1 MYVRKTYQDWMNW
14 PEYWKNL
21 PKTKEFTGILGKL
34 TRLFGILT
42 KNIWISRN
50 IWKTYQERIICQ
62 IIGNTYQE
70 QLNIPEYWENLPRTN
85 ELTGIFG
92 LCLTAISFL
101 SLLSWCSIHLG
112 GTVHVNQSNSSFNYF
127 LTINDRY
134 AVKIKYNIL
143 RYAQ

>member
-34 TRLFGILT
+34 TRLLGILT

-50 IWKTYQERIICQ
+50 IGKTYQERIICQ

-70 QLNIPEYWENLPRTN
+70 QLNLPEYWENLPRTN
-85 ELTGIFG
+85 YLPDYWEYLPRTTEFTRILGKLTKNEWINRNIWIM
-92 LCLTAISFL
+92 LDRH
-101 SLLSWCSIHLG
+101 LLPVLVILMQYTFRRNCSRK
-112 GTVHVNQSNSSFNYF
+112 S
-127 LTINDRY
+127 
-134 AVKIKYNIL
+134 K
-143 RYAQ
+143 